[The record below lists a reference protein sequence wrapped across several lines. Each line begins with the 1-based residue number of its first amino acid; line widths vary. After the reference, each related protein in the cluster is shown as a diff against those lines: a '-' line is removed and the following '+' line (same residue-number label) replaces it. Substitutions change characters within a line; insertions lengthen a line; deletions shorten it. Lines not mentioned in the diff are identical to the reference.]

1 MNTKPRYLWRR
12 LLTALFAVAAALLSM
27 AAATFAWYIYNTAAR
42 TTRVELAAGSSVSL
56 QISNAYDG
64 VYGSSTVMEKF
75 TGKLIPVSTDKISGG
90 FQRVSRFVSQYNK
103 DTGTYRL
110 AAWLFQPS
118 VPEVDYYKTS
128 LYLRT
133 NSENLDIYLSGIG
146 FEDDSS
152 ENPISTAMRV
162 GIVAEGKEYIFAINT
177 AHNPNADDN
186 GAKEP
191 QGGYVLRSDRTDGS
205 TVSFSPLTP
214 ENYCDY
220 DSQTGVVT
228 LRPSS
233 TALFQV
239 SGNGSGGYGTP
250 VKVDVY
256 LWLEGCDEDCTLNLQ
271 AHTMENIALSFSGA
285 TAKEG
290 G

>member
-152 ENPISTAMRV
+152 EDPISTAMRV

-177 AHNPNADDN
+177 ARNPNADDN

-191 QGGYVLRSDRTDGS
+191 QGGYVLRSDRTDGT
-205 TVSFSPLTP
+205 TVPFSPLTP

-228 LRPSS
+228 LKPSS
-233 TALFQV
+233 TPLFQI
-239 SGNGSGGYGTP
+239 SGNGSGGYGEP

>member
-1 MNTKPRYLWRR
+1 MNTKPRYMWRR

-162 GIVAEGKEYIFAINT
+162 GIVAEGEEYIFAINT

-205 TVSFSPLTP
+205 TVPFSPLTP

-233 TALFQV
+233 TPLFQI
-239 SGNGSGGYGTP
+239 SGDGSGGYGEP

>member
-27 AAATFAWYIYNTAAR
+27 ATATFAWYIYNTAAR

-205 TVSFSPLTP
+205 TVPFSPLTP

-233 TALFQV
+233 TPLFQI
-239 SGNGSGGYGTP
+239 SGDGSGGYGEP

>member
-1 MNTKPRYLWRR
+1 MNTKPRYMWRR
-12 LLTALFAVAAALLSM
+12 LLTALFAVAAALMSM

-205 TVSFSPLTP
+205 TVPFSPLTP

-233 TALFQV
+233 TPLFQI
-239 SGNGSGGYGTP
+239 SGDGSGGYGEP

>member
-1 MNTKPRYLWRR
+1 MNTKPRYMWRR

-205 TVSFSPLTP
+205 TVPFSPLTP

-233 TALFQV
+233 TPLFQI
-239 SGNGSGGYGTP
+239 SGDGSGGYGEP